1 MLCISI
7 FSKLPKNYLE
17 NLVSKYEDVVLDKNK
32 FNLYVDKFLFK
43 AMNTCLKISK
53 DADPS
58 KLQSDIMILFE
69 RDTWRSN
76 VDRYYEFD

>member
-1 MLCISI
+1 
-7 FSKLPKNYLE
+7 
-17 NLVSKYEDVVLDKNK
+17 
-32 FNLYVDKFLFK
+32 
-43 AMNTCLKISK
+43 MNTCLKISK

-76 VDRYYEFD
+76 VDRYYEFDQNVFLLESPELNEEETVMRNTFKKVTKAIQVK